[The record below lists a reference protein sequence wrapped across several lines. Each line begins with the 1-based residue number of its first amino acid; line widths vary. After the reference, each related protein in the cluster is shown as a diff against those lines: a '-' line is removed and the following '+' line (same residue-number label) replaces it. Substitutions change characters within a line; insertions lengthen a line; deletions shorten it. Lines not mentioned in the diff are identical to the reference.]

1 MFKIGDK
8 VLLFW
13 EAEDNE
19 TPAYYREAI
28 IEEIGASSYYGT
40 DVKVYFGDL
49 DYSETLN
56 TEDEF
61 IFCIEHVFSDSIVKY
76 KLRDERGIGY
86 YLIDRNDYMSQI
98 FSMSDVQ
105 DIINTIAVYE
115 EDNYEV

>member
-8 VLLFW
+8 VLIYW
-13 EAEDNE
+13 EREFDG
-19 TPAYYREAI
+19 PAYYREAI
-28 IEEIGASSYYGT
+28 AEEVTENDYHI
-40 DVKVYFGDL
+40 DVKVYYENL
-49 DYSETLN
+49 DYSETVS
-56 TEDEF
+56 TDDEA

-115 EDNYEV
+115 DDNYEV